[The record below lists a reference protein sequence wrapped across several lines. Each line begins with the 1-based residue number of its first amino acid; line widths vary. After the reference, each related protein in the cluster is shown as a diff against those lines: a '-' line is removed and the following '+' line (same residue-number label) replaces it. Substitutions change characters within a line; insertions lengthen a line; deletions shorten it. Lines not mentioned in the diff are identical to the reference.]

1 MKREQQKA
9 SELMTVDIKKA
20 EQDLKEKLAKAEQE
34 KVDLIKQQE
43 EAL

>member
-1 MKREQQKA
+1 
-9 SELMTVDIKKA
+9 MTVDIKKA

-43 EAL
+43 EALKKVKDAEQKVQ